1 MKRATLKRATLNVAQ
16 ILIGNVLSAFAVA
29 CFALPYDMVVSGIT
43 GIGKVTNYYLGMNI
57 SMTVMVVNIMLF
69 IIGFAMLGKKFA
81 ATIVVGSFS
90 FPVFLAFFEKM
101 TMLHHL
107 VNDPLLAAICAG
119 MLDGIGLGLI
129 LRTGGSSGGIDVP
142 PIILNR
148 KLGWKIAPMMY
159 MIDLAIFLIQLPFT
173 KTNGIILGLLY
184 AVIYTV
190 VMNKILVLDQG
201 GAQIMIFSKD
211 SHKINEHLLRL
222 GYGTT
227 LIHTTSG
234 YLREEQEVVYCVV
247 GSRNINRI
255 KRETLGIDNKAFIT
269 ISNVSEVNGNGFT
282 LLLGDEDY
290 NPDPEIRQDGGEIVK
305 KKF

>member
-1 MKRATLKRATLNVAQ
+1 MRSSTLKRTTLNVAQ
-16 ILIGNVLSAFAVA
+16 ILIGNALSAFAVA
-29 CFALPYDMVVSGIT
+29 CFALPYNMVVSGIT
-43 GIGKVTNYYLGMNI
+43 GIAKVFNHYMGLNI
-57 SMTVMVVNIMLF
+57 SMTVLAVNVALF
-69 IIGFAMLGKKFA
+69 ILGFAMLGKKFA

-101 TMLHHL
+101 TMLQHL
-107 VNDPLLAAICAG
+107 VDDPLLAAICAG
-119 MLDGIGLGLI
+119 ILDGVGLGLI
-129 LRTGGSSGGIDVP
+129 IRTGGSSGGIDVP

-159 MIDLAIFLIQLPFT
+159 LLDLMIFMIQLPFT
-173 KTNGIILGLLY
+173 KTNGIILGILY
-184 AVIYTV
+184 AILYAV

-201 GAQIMIFSKD
+201 GAQIMIFSREN
-211 SHKINEHLLRL
+211 HKINEHLLKL

-234 YLREEQEVVYCVV
+234 YLRDKQEVVYCVV
-247 GSRNINRI
+247 NSRNINRI
-255 KRETLGIDNKAFIT
+255 KRETLDIDDKAFIT

-290 NPDPEIRQDGGEIVK
+290 NPDPEIRQDGGEIIK

>member
-1 MKRATLKRATLNVAQ
+1 MRMSTTKKTILNVAQ
-16 ILIGNVLSAFAVA
+16 ILIGDALSAFAVA
-29 CFALPYDMVVSGIT
+29 CFALPYKMVVSGIT
-43 GIGKVTNYYLGMNI
+43 GIGSTANYYAGFNI
-57 SMTVMVVNIMLF
+57 SMTVLVINIGLF
-69 IIGFAMLGKKFA
+69 VLGFALLGKKFA

-119 MLDGIGLGLI
+119 ILDGIGLGLI
-129 LRTGGSSGGIDVP
+129 IRTGGSSGGIDVP

-173 KTNGIILGLLY
+173 STNGIILGILY
-184 AVIYTV
+184 AIIYAV

-201 GAQIMIFSKD
+201 GAQIMIFSREN
-211 SHKINEHLLRL
+211 HKINEHLLKL

-234 YLREEQEVVYCVV
+234 YLRDEQEVVYCVV

-290 NPDPEIRQDGGEIVK
+290 NPDPEVRQDGGDIVK
-305 KKF
+305 TKI